1 MKKVRKKCRVAI
13 ILCMT
18 VVLLFGMKSD
28 LYAYNNDTSKGVV
41 AVVFWINNVALCA
54 NVDGQLIQLSEDRLE
69 GGPVSAGSAFFVGDT
84 SRNPQYLVTNAHCV
98 EGYIK
103 TGEGGAGTTSLGVED
118 GIEIIGVYESCEIR
132 IYYSEND
139 YDVAEVIDYGSSEA
153 VDLALLKIDSPTSKR
168 IALPLY
174 VPTEDMVG
182 DTVYTVGFPGT
193 AENMFSAASQY
204 GIKDVTVAQGTISRF
219 VANTQG
225 VERIQTDATIQ
236 HGNSGGPLVTEEGY
250 VVGVNTNVFFQS
262 PYEGQI
268 EADYYSIHISH
279 VIDMLEANGIEYEM
293 GGESDGGWL
302 VLLILA
308 LLVLGIIAIVIIIII
323 IIVAS
328 KRKKAK
334 KKAQQA
340 SVNNMPGPNMA
351 GPVNNAAGP
360 VRIPMVRSLAPQH
373 NGATFGIGNAPLM
386 VGRDVSGCAIV
397 FREGTAG
404 VSSRHCTIEW
414 KPATGEFYVTDLR
427 STYGTFLMNGRRLPP
442 NVPCRLMPGDSF
454 YVGESV
460 NVIRV
465 EVNVKR

>member
-1 MKKVRKKCRVAI
+1 MKKVLKKCRVAI

-41 AVVFWINNVALCA
+41 AVVFWVKNLVCCA

-69 GGPVSAGSAFFVGDT
+69 GPGSAGSAFFVGDT

-98 EGYIK
+98 EDYIK
-103 TGEGGAGTTSLGVED
+103 TGEGGAGTISLGVED

-139 YDVAEVIDYGSSEA
+139 YDVAEVIDCGSSEE

-182 DTVYTVGFPGT
+182 DTVYTVGFPGN

-204 GIKDVTVAQGTISRF
+204 GINDVTVAQGTISRF

-225 VERIQTDATIQ
+225 VERIQTDATIY

-250 VVGVNTNVFFQS
+250 VVGVNTNVFSRS
-262 PYEGQI
+262 PYAGQI

-302 VLLILA
+302 ILLILA

-340 SVNNMPGPNMA
+340 PVNNM
-351 GPVNNAAGP
+351 AGP

>member
-13 ILCMT
+13 ILCLT
-18 VVLLFGMKSD
+18 AVLLFGMKSD

-41 AVVFWINNVALCA
+41 AVVFWVNNLVKCA
-54 NVDGQLIQLSEDRLE
+54 YVDGQVMPLSEDRYE
-69 GGPVSAGSAFFVGDT
+69 GAVSSGSAFFVGDT
-84 SRNPQYLVTNAHCV
+84 SRNPQYLVTNFHCIMNYV
-98 EGYIK
+98 EA
-103 TGEGGAGTTSLGVED
+103 GEGGSGYVPLGVVE
-118 GIEIIGVYESCEIR
+118 GIDIIGVYESCEIR
-132 IYYSEND
+132 IYYSENS
-139 YDVAEVIDYGSSEA
+139 YDVAEVIDYGSLEE

-174 VPTEDMVG
+174 VPTDDMVG
-182 DTVYTVGFPGT
+182 DTVYTVGFPGN
-193 AENMFSAASQY
+193 AENEFSAASQY
-204 GIKDVTVAQGTISRF
+204 GINDVTVTKGTISRF

-250 VVGVNTNVFFQS
+250 VIGVNTNVFSTS
-262 PYEGQI
+262 PYAEQI

-279 VIDMLEANGIEYEM
+279 VIAMLEANGIDYEI

-302 VLLILA
+302 ILLILA
-308 LLVLGIIAIVIIIII
+308 LLVLGIVAIAIIIII

-340 SVNNMPGPNMA
+340 PVNNMPGPNM
-351 GPVNNAAGP
+351 AGP

>member
-41 AVVFWINNVALCA
+41 AVVFWVNNLVKCA
-54 NVDGQLIQLSEDRLE
+54 YVDGQVMPLSEDMYE
-69 GGPVSAGSAFFVGDT
+69 GAVSSGSAFFVGDT
-84 SRNPQYLVTNAHCV
+84 SRNPQYLVTNFHCIMNYV
-98 EGYIK
+98 EA
-103 TGEGGAGTTSLGVED
+103 GEGGSGYVPLGVVE
-118 GIEIIGVYESCEIR
+118 GIDIIGVYESCEIR
-132 IYYSEND
+132 IYYSENN
-139 YDVAEVIDYGSSEA
+139 YDVAEVIDYGSLEE

-174 VPTEDMVG
+174 VPTDDMVG
-182 DTVYTVGFPGT
+182 DTVYTVGFPGN
-193 AENMFSAASQY
+193 AENEFSAASQY
-204 GIKDVTVAQGTISRF
+204 GINDVTVTKGTISRF

-250 VVGVNTNVFFQS
+250 VIGVNTNVFSNS
-262 PYEGQI
+262 PYAEQI

-279 VIDMLEANGIEYEM
+279 VIDMLEANGIEYEI

-302 VLLILA
+302 ILLILA

-340 SVNNMPGPNMA
+340 PVNNLAGPNM
-351 GPVNNAAGP
+351 AGP

-414 KPATGEFYVTDLR
+414 KPSTGEFYVTDLR

>member
-18 VVLLFGMKSD
+18 AVLLFGMKSD

-41 AVVFWINNVALCA
+41 AVVFWVENLVQCA
-54 NVDGQLIQLSEDRLE
+54 YVDGQLIQLSEDRLE
-69 GGPVSAGSAFFVGDT
+69 GPVSAGSAFFVGDT
-84 SRNPQYLVTNAHCV
+84 SRNPQYLVTNAHCIERYV
-98 EGYIK
+98 EA
-103 TGEGGAGTTSLGVED
+103 GEGGAGLVSLGVVD
-118 GIEIIGVYESCEIR
+118 GINKVGYFESCEIR

-174 VPTEDMVG
+174 VPTDDMIG
-182 DTVYTVGFPGT
+182 DTVYTVGFPGN
-193 AENMFSAASQY
+193 AENEYSAASQY

-262 PYEGQI
+262 PYAEQI

-308 LLVLGIIAIVIIIII
+308 LLVLGIVAIAIIIII

-340 SVNNMPGPNMA
+340 PVNNMP